1 MGSVTS
7 QTSVVGLS
15 TATLMIMKLVKQ
27 IVQAAIQVTH
37 IIFQKMLLTFPP
49 KVVEQITKNSTI
61 VSNTAITGEINQ
73 EATVHSNLVQLIS
86 DADTPARP
94 APISAPIT
102 VCVPLIGM
110 PKIDDTKMNE
120 NEAKLV
126 PSIIR
131 S

>member
-1 MGSVTS
+1 
-7 QTSVVGLS
+7 
-15 TATLMIMKLVKQ
+15 MIMKQVKQ

-49 KVVEQITKNSTI
+49 RVVEQITKYSTI
-61 VSNTAITGEINQ
+61 VRNTAITGEMNH
-73 EATVHSNLVQLIS
+73 EATVNPNFVQLSS

-102 VCVPLIGM
+102 VCVPLMGM

-126 PSIIR
+126 PSINR
-131 S
+131 SLT